1 MAVYSYPGTDFFE
14 RKVRDRSFEME
25 GMHIHKKHELYFLE
39 KGGTKYFIGKEIY
52 ILQPGD
58 FIFVPKDVFHKTDK
72 FECDS
77 YKRVLIVFDD
87 NFIGEEYFPYIDIL
101 SRIKFVR
108 IAPGK
113 QHRIREV
120 LGRIEHESR
129 HKSEGYE
136 TLLKL
141 YLRELLVLL
150 VRYQSPVT
158 ETELNSSYRLIQD
171 CAEFISRHYNS
182 ELNLEILAKK
192 YSLSKSYFSK
202 LFKDITGV
210 GVNEYINIT
219 RISAAEKLLS
229 KKGIT
234 VTKAAVECGFN
245 DSNYFA
251 TVFKKIKGISPKK
264 YSMDIIKED
273 IF

>member
-1 MAVYSYPGTDFFE
+1 MAVYSYPGADFFD
-14 RKVRDRSFEME
+14 RKVRDRSFGME
-25 GMHIHKKHELYFLE
+25 GMHVHKKHELYFLE
-39 KGGTKYFIGKEIY
+39 DGGTKYFIGKEIY
-52 ILQPGD
+52 VLQPGD
-58 FIFVPKDVFHKTDK
+58 FIFVPRDVFHKTDK

-87 NFIGEEYFPYIDIL
+87 DFIGKEYLSYIDIL
-101 SRIKFVR
+101 SRRKFVR
-108 IAPGK
+108 ITPGK
-113 QHRIREV
+113 LHRIREV
-120 LGRIEHESR
+120 LARIEHENL

-141 YLRELLVLL
+141 YLRELIVLMI
-150 VRYQSPVT
+150 RYQSPVT
-158 ETELNSSYRLIQD
+158 GTELNSSYRLIQD
-171 CAEFISRHYNS
+171 CAEFISRHYDS
-182 ELNLEILAKK
+182 ELNLEILSRK

-219 RISAAEKLLS
+219 RVSAAQELLA

-234 VTKAAVECGFN
+234 VTEAAVECGFN